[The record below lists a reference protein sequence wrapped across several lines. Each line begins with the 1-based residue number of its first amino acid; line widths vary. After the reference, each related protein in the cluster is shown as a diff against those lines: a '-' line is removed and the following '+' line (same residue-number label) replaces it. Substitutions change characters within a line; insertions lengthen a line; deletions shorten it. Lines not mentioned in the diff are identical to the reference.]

1 MSVILAKAYADL
13 TARFPQTWAM
23 QFVPA
28 GGDDPYDATAV
39 LQLQTSMTGGLES
52 IANELFDNLNYSV
65 LSGEYVSDIEASELL
80 VDQLENYIKSV
91 GAQIDFPLHP
101 QMTFIAQDVFQSYFY
116 VSAKELLKHYRRL
129 LYFVN
134 RHLVH
139 QPNTSTLFYITSP
152 ENSKAGT
159 GNEAAKQA
167 AELFRLNTQ
176 LSEIDHSLA
185 FTKHYFRQLILLQEV
200 LKKLTPSSPLAEIL
214 YKKCSFLLYKISAR
228 LKETRKEYLYAI
240 DFKLSAVGLVEV
252 PGFDLFNQIIN
263 GHYGITVNTPLFD
276 QRLRGALNK
285 LDQQTPLDLGDYH
298 ALIKHYKDDLHDLGK
313 LQHLQILYEPYYQTQ
328 LIGTSKFDRKAL
340 DITFCYLLNNILSL
354 ELENKEFNQANWK
367 AKFKYYTDEADRYK
381 NKNFFPYYKIVK
393 EFLID
398 EISRLLK
405 ENDCDLNALGTLIED
420 YKSNLKSLSEN
431 LQICENTD
439 YLTFQNNYQNCL
451 VTMQD
456 STGQAT
462 KCFVASS
469 FVLPLYY
476 GEYKEELESFKA
488 ESYKFDAMLEIQKMM
503 VSDRGELNSVK
514 QEMKDTDKR
523 NIEILSI
530 FAALVMFVSNEIQIF
545 GKVANMADAVAYS
558 LFFAFGLSLF
568 VMLIW
573 LITRPEGLKKK
584 DFKLSHKIGLGF
596 YISGLLAAIIYVSI
610 IKFSDSSEKK
620 LSRMQFRID
629 SLKKARTFDTLQ
641 MPAAKPQ
648 LSPKA
653 NQMVIPKH

>member
-13 TARFPQTWAM
+13 TTRFPQTWAD
-23 QFVPA
+23 QFIPI
-28 GGDDPYDATAV
+28 GPDNPNDATTV
-39 LQLQTSMTGGLES
+39 LQLQTAMTGGLES

-65 LSGEYVSDIEASELL
+65 LSGEYVSDIDACEQL
-80 VDQLENYIKSV
+80 VEQLENYIKSV

-116 VSAKELLKHYRRL
+116 VSAKELLKYYRKL

-139 QPNTSTLFYITSP
+139 QPNSSTLFYITSP
-152 ENSKAGT
+152 ENSKART
-159 GNEAAKQA
+159 GNEAAKQS

-176 LSEIDHSLA
+176 LSEVDHSLTFSKQF
-185 FTKHYFRQLILLQEV
+185 FTRLILLQDV
-200 LKKLTPSSPLAEIL
+200 LDKLTPSSPLAEIL

-228 LKETRKEYLYAI
+228 LKETRKEYLYGI
-240 DFKLSAVGLVEV
+240 DFKLSAVGLVEI
-252 PGFDLFNQIIN
+252 PDFDLFNQIIN

-276 QRLRGALNK
+276 QRLRNALNK
-285 LDQQTPLDLGDYH
+285 IDQQMALDLGDYH
-298 ALIKHYKDDLHDLGK
+298 ALIKHYKDELHDLGK
-313 LQHLQILYEPYYQTQ
+313 LQHLKTLYQPYYQSQ
-328 LIGTSKFDRKAL
+328 LSSTSKFDRKAL

-354 ELENKEFNQANWK
+354 ELEKKQFNLANWET
-367 AKFKYYTDEADRYK
+367 KFKYYTDEADRYK

-393 EFLID
+393 EFLIA

-405 ENDCDLNALGTLIED
+405 EKDSDLIVLGTLIDD
-420 YKSNLKSLSEN
+420 YKTNLKSLSEN

-451 VTMQD
+451 TTLHD
-456 STGQAT
+456 STGRAT
-462 KCFVASS
+462 ECFVASS

-476 GEYKEELESFKA
+476 GEYREELEFFKA
-488 ESYKFDAMLEIQKMM
+488 ESYKFDAMLEIQQMM

-514 QEMKDTDKR
+514 QEMKNTDKR

-573 LITRPEGLKKK
+573 LITRPEGLKKD
-584 DFKLSHKIGLGF
+584 DFKLSHKIGLTF
-596 YISGLLAAIIYVSI
+596 YIVGLLAAIAYVSF
-610 IKFSDSSEKK
+610 IKFADSPEKK
-620 LSRMQFRID
+620 LSRMQFKID
-629 SLKKARTFDTLQ
+629 SLKKIRTFDTLQ
-641 MPAAKPQ
+641 MPVPKPKLKTSAK
-648 LSPKA
+648 L
-653 NQMVIPKH
+653 